1 MATGIDHIVIAVN
14 DLDQAVADYTA
25 AGFTVTPGGQHAN
38 GETHNALIAF
48 SDGTY
53 FEIIA
58 WMNPDQA
65 NDNTWLRRLK
75 AGEGFVDYALHVAEL
90 DVEIGRLRSEGLDVP
105 NSTPGGRLRPDG
117 QSVEWQTV
125 RLDPARHPS
134 LPFYCH
140 STNDITL
147 RVPSGQAAVHANGA
161 SGIHKIFIGVADLE
175 QAAADYRI
183 VAGITFDDDVHG
195 QPAANT
201 WQQFRVGT
209 YTIILIEPEDPE
221 SDVARSIASR
231 GEVPIEVTLKSTN
244 EEGSAVDHRLTHGAK
259 LAILEVERTIE
270 IPEWERQEDAL

>member
-75 AGEGFVDYALHVAEL
+75 AGEGFVDYALRVAEL

-105 NSTPGGRLRPDG
+105 DSTPGGRLRPDG

-125 RLDPARHPS
+125 LLDPARHPS

-183 VAGITFDDDVHG
+183 VAGITFDDNAHG

-201 WQQFRVGT
+201 WLQFRVGT

-259 LAILEVERTIE
+259 LAILEVDHTSE
-270 IPEWERQEDAL
+270 IPDRSTQDS

>member
-48 SDGTY
+48 TDGTY

-58 WMNPDQA
+58 WRTPDQPG
-65 NDNTWLRRLK
+65 DNTWWRRLQ
-75 AGEGFVDYALHVAEL
+75 AGEGFVDYALRVADL
-90 DVEIGRLRSEGLDVP
+90 DVEIDRLRTAGLEVP
-105 NSTPGGRLRPDG
+105 ESTPGGRLRPDG

-125 RLDPARHPS
+125 RLDPERHPS

-175 QAAADYRI
+175 QAAADYQI
-183 VAGITFDDDVHG
+183 VAGISLDDDAHV
-195 QPAANT
+195 QPEANT

-209 YTIILIEPEDPE
+209 YNII
-221 SDVARSIASR
+221 
-231 GEVPIEVTLKSTN
+231 
-244 EEGSAVDHRLTHGAK
+244 
-259 LAILEVERTIE
+259 
-270 IPEWERQEDAL
+270 